1 MTSCAEL
8 LDNVDPEGHLVQ
20 LFGKDDRLLTRNIV
34 RFLSEGL
41 RRGDGLLMIASPEHS
56 GSGGPGPPPGPAG
69 RSRRI
74 PSPCSKA
81 VWSFWTPR
89 PRWIGSCS
97 TGSPIE
103 CCSTP
108 SSVKR

>member
-41 RRGDGLLMIASPEHS
+41 RRGDGL
-56 GSGGPGPPPGPAG
+56 
-69 RSRRI
+69 
-74 PSPCSKA
+74 
-81 VWSFWTPR
+81 
-89 PRWIGSCS
+89 
-97 TGSPIE
+97 
-103 CCSTP
+103 
-108 SSVKR
+108 